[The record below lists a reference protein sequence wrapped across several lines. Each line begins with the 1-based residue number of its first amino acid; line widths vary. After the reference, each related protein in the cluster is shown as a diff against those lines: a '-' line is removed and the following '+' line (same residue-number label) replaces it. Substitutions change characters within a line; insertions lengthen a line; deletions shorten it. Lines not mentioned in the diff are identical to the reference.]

1 MANYNRV
8 LTWIPNDTINIP
20 QFPDY
25 LSGTNAGL
33 GTDLIEAG
41 AKFKTGPHPVAIGD
55 VVMTYDVNNLPVE
68 IVQIVEVVTD
78 TLCTVSSAITAGL
91 VYRIYRSNGG
101 SPNIKQGYDGYNFR
115 ITAVVAPAS
124 NHDLNVIP
132 AGQTTESL
140 LSVTI
145 FLPTRRACRSLCDS
159 FLELTNGRPTFLPK
173 MKPLGDIDD
182 DDLSLSNT
190 NAANVLSS
198 LEIAPP
204 ISNLHRQLL
213 LTQLIMAR
221 NDGATTYDQATW
233 LAQELSKLIDQVKTQ
248 KLSFKRLKNLVK
260 DSDLS
265 DHWHQILEFLEIVTT
280 SWPKILQER
289 GVLDPSER
297 RNLLLESQKKIWK
310 NSPPRGP
317 IIAAGST
324 GSIPATADLLKP
336 LVN

>member
-140 LSVTI
+140 LTLAWIGVT
-145 FLPTRRACRSLCDS
+145 PTGSNSGAY
-159 FLELTNGRPTFLPK
+159 
-173 MKPLGDIDD
+173 DD
-182 DDLSLSNT
+182 VKVTRIL
-190 NAANVLSS
+190 
-198 LEIAPP
+198 
-204 ISNLHRQLL
+204 
-213 LTQLIMAR
+213 
-221 NDGATTYDQATW
+221 AT
-233 LAQELSKLIDQVKTQ
+233 
-248 KLSFKRLKNLVK
+248 
-260 DSDLS
+260 
-265 DHWHQILEFLEIVTT
+265 
-280 SWPKILQER
+280 
-289 GVLDPSER
+289 
-297 RNLLLESQKKIWK
+297 
-310 NSPPRGP
+310 
-317 IIAAGST
+317 GST
-324 GSIPATADLLKP
+324 GVEQVIVLGEAD
-336 LVN
+336 N